1 MDIARE
7 LESRAVRSPDKPAFL
22 FKDNPITFGQLYEQ
36 TARLAN
42 AFSRLGVGPGDSVGL
57 YLPNTLD
64 YARSFLACLAMGAVA
79 VPIHYGSSRSEIAA
93 YLNHTDAKLLLTSRV
108 ASLDSEALKGE
119 VASLT
124 HIIHAEEELD
134 ALMAEASARPSSFR
148 SPSESDPAIVFYTT
162 GTTGSPKGVLW
173 RARHLDNA
181 PRIMKYFLGLG
192 EEDATICAVPLSH
205 SGGLVYL
212 QNCVGCGVTT
222 VLQSAF
228 SPPHFIRAVR
238 AYGVTGFHIVPA
250 MMEAIMRLPRLDTIC
265 LPSVRWAAVF
275 GAPSSP
281 DLIARF
287 NQLCPHAKL
296 FSGYGL
302 TETAPPTTLHP
313 LDRIKPASVGMAPPW
328 YEMAILDDQDRT
340 LPPGRIGEIAFKGGI
355 VAEYY
360 RDPALTQ
367 SVMGHGWFHTGDLG
381 ECDEEGYLYIRGRK
395 KEVIIV
401 GGLNVYTDEVEF
413 VLSRHPAVREA
424 AVVGIPHAQR
434 GEQVKAVV
442 VLNDGQTATAK
453 ELIAYCREHLVN
465 YKVPRV
471 IEFRDALPRVGVG
484 KVDKTQLK

>member
-7 LESRAVRSPDKPAFL
+7 LESRAARSPDKPAFL

-36 TARLAN
+36 TARLAH
-42 AFSRLGVGPGDSVGL
+42 AFSRLGVGPGDRVGL
-57 YLPNTLD
+57 YLPNTPD

-79 VPIHYGSSRSEIAA
+79 VPIHYGSRSEVAA
-93 YLNHTDAKLLLTSRV
+93 CLNHADAKILLTSR
-108 ASLDSEALKGE
+108 AAALDVEALKRE

-124 HIIHAEEELD
+124 HIIHAENELD
-134 ALMAEASARPSSFR
+134 AMMAEASADPSSFR

-162 GTTGSPKGVLW
+162 GTTGRPKGVLW

-181 PRIMKYFLGLG
+181 PRIMEYFLGLG
-192 EEDATICAVPLSH
+192 EEDVTICAVPLSH

-222 VLQSAF
+222 VLQPAF
-228 SPPHFIRAVR
+228 SPPHFIQAVR
-238 AYGVTGFHIVPA
+238 AYGVTCFHIVPA
-250 MMEAIMRLPRLDTIC
+250 MMEAISRLPRLDTLC

-287 NQLCPHAKL
+287 ERLCPNAKL

-302 TETAPPTTLHP
+302 TETSPPTTLPP
-313 LDRIKPASVGMAPPW
+313 LDRIKPASVGVAPPW
-328 YEMAILDDQDRT
+328 IEMAILDDENRA
-340 LPPGRIGEIAFKGGI
+340 LPPGQIGEIAFKGWI

-360 RDPALTQ
+360 RDPELTR

-401 GGLNVYTDEVEF
+401 GGLNVYADEVEF
-413 VLSRHPAVREA
+413 VLTRHPAVREA

-442 VLNDGQTATAK
+442 VLNEGRTATAK
-453 ELIAYCREHLVN
+453 ELIAYCREHLAN
-465 YKVPRV
+465 YKVPRLV
-471 IEFRDALPRVGVG
+471 EFRDALPRVGIG
-484 KVDKTQLK
+484 KVNKNLLK